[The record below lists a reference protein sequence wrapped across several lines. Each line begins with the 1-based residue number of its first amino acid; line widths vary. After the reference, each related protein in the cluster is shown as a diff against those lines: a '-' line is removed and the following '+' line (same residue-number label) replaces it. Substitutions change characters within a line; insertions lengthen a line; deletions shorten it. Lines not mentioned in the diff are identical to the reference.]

1 MRYTIICDDFGLD
14 PSTNQAIL
22 ELLSAGHAHGTS
34 VLITKRQVYRDDF
47 QALKLL
53 KKERP
58 QLKIGL
64 HFNLTEAPFSNK
76 SLASQGIFKLFFKT
90 LLGVPR
96 PLKEELSYQLN
107 SFIDFFDTLDHI
119 DGHQHVQ
126 YFPRIYEEIMH
137 LLKKQK
143 LEFTK
148 VRHYPFLSTSGNF
161 KASLMSFFALN
172 HGQTGQLIDL
182 HDIIKSKV
190 SLDHLNHDNTEIM
203 AHVAHPNISDKSL
216 DFGSFSFE
224 NRVKQFFYLK
234 NQP

>member
-22 ELLSAGHAHGTS
+22 ELLSAGQAHGTS
-34 VLITKRQVYRDDF
+34 VLITKRQDYRDDF

-58 QLKIGL
+58 QLKVGL
-64 HFNLTEAPFSNK
+64 HFNLTEAPLS
-76 SLASQGIFKLFFKT
+76 SEEIASQVVFKLFFRT
-90 LLGVPR
+90 LFGVPR
-96 PLKEELSYQLN
+96 PLKEELSHQIN
-107 SFIDFFDTLDHI
+107 SFIDFFDILDHI
-119 DGHQHVQ
+119 DGHQHIQ
-126 YFPRIYEEIMH
+126 YFPQVYEEIMH

-143 LEFTK
+143 LESTK
-148 VRHYPFLSTSGNF
+148 VRHYPFLSESGNL
-161 KASLMSFFALN
+161 KAQLMSFFAFN
-172 HGQTGQLIDL
+172 HGHVGKLIDL
-182 HDIIKSKV
+182 HDIIKNRV
-190 SLDHLNHDNTEIM
+190 SLDYLNHDNTEIM